1 MIGHLYIDVIVPLPL
16 SGVFTYKIP
25 DLLADRVIVGSRVI
39 VQFGKKKFY
48 TAIVHQVYR
57 SDEEKAGI
65 KEIISV
71 LDTHP
76 IVLPEQ
82 LSFWEWL
89 ASYYMCTLG
98 EIYKA
103 ALPSALKLES
113 ETLVFLDASFEAKEP
128 FTVNETKVFDVLS
141 DSKPLRIAE
150 IEKLTGIS
158 NVIPYIKTLT
168 DKGAA
173 YLNENIQNRYSAKT
187 ETSIRLSKNYSEI
200 ELSSILE
207 SLKRAKKQE
216 QALLLFLDLKNESG
230 DLDEFFIRKKQLF
243 DQYGISP
250 SVLDALIERGILE
263 SFQNEIGRFDYGDA
277 NLLSSNALNLFQRK
291 AYDEIYAHFKEKQ
304 VVLLHG
310 VTSSGKTEIYIQLIK
325 DAIERGERVLYL
337 LPEIALTTQI
347 TERLKSVFGNKLLVY
362 HSRFND
368 NERAETWQSLLQ
380 KDECQVVLGARSAV
394 FLPFRDLGLVI
405 VDEEHEASY
414 KQQDPAPRYNARNAA
429 IVLAGI
435 YGAKTLLGTAT
446 PAIETY
452 YNALSGRYGLVTL
465 SKRHSEI
472 ELPEIVP
479 INTKDLRKRKQMK
492 SILSPPL
499 VEEMKNALG
508 RNEQVILFQNRRG
521 FAPLLECKTCSWT
534 PKCLHCDVTLTF
546 HKGQRV
552 MVCHY
557 CGAVYSIPTECPECK
572 TPTLEVQGYGTERIE
587 ELVNEAVPEANVVR
601 MDLDTTRS
609 KRSYERIIADFEVN
623 KTNVLV
629 GTQMVSK
636 GLDFDNVSVVGILNA
651 DSMLNYPDFR
661 AHERAFQLMMQ
672 VSGRAGRR
680 NKRGLVLLQTAHP
693 GHPIISYIRNNDYI
707 SFYETQ
713 INERQLFR
721 YPPFYRL
728 IEIVIRGREEQVA
741 EGFALEFAQV
751 LRQTFQER
759 VLGPVKPGIS
769 RVQSL
774 YIRKIVLKIE
784 NQASPQKIREL
795 IEFYQKQVMM
805 NSKFKSVLLHYDVDP
820 M

>member
-1 MIGHLYIDVIVPLPL
+1 MIVPLPL
-16 SGVFTYKIP
+16 QGVFTYKVP
-25 DLLADRVIVGSRVI
+25 DLLADRVIVGSRVV

-48 TAIVHQVYR
+48 TAIVHRIYE
-57 SDEEKAGI
+57 SKEPKSGI

-71 LDTHP
+71 LDNHP
-76 IVLPEQ
+76 IVLAQQ
-82 LSFWEWL
+82 LQFWEWI

-98 EIYKA
+98 DIYKA

-113 ETLVFLDASFEAKEP
+113 ETLVFLDAAFEAQEVFSP
-128 FTVNETKVFDVLS
+128 NEAKIFYVLS
-141 DSKPLRIAE
+141 GSKPLRIAE

-158 NVIPYIKTLT
+158 NVIPYVKALA
-168 DKGAA
+168 DKGVA
-173 YLNENIQNRYSAKT
+173 YLNENIQNRYSPKT
-187 ETSIRLSKNYSEI
+187 ETSIRLSKEYSDE
-200 ELSSILE
+200 ELSNVLNT
-207 SLKRAKKQE
+207 LGRAKKQE
-216 QALLLFLDLKNESG
+216 QAFLLFLDLINKAEDPRNFSVK
-230 DLDEFFIRKKQLF
+230 KKQLLEE
-243 DQYGISP
+243 YGISL
-250 SVLDALIERGILE
+250 SVLDGLVEKGILE
-263 SFQNEIGRFDYGDA
+263 SFQSEVGRFNYGNVDLTSSNTLNPFQKNAYNEIYDRF
-277 NLLSSNALNLFQRK
+277 R
-291 AYDEIYAHFKEKQ
+291 EKQ
-304 VVLLHG
+304 TVLLHG

-325 DAIERGERVLYL
+325 DVIAKGEQVLYL

-368 NERAETWQSLLQ
+368 NERAETWQSLLE
-380 KDECQVVLGARSAV
+380 KDQCQVVLGARSAV
-394 FLPFRDLGLVI
+394 FLPFRNLGLVI
-405 VDEEHEASY
+405 VDEEHESSY

-429 IVLAGI
+429 IVLANI
-435 YGAKTLLGTAT
+435 YHAKTLLGTAT
-446 PAIETY
+446 PSVETY

-472 ELPEIVP
+472 ELPEIIT

-492 SILSPPL
+492 TVLSPPL
-499 VEEMKNALG
+499 INEMKEALG
-508 RNEQVILFQNRRG
+508 RNEQIILFQNRRG

-557 CGAVYSIPTECPECK
+557 CGAVYSIPTECQECK
-572 TPTLEVQGYGTERIE
+572 TSTLEIQGYGTERIE
-587 ELVNEAVPEANVVR
+587 ELVNEALPEANVVR

-609 KRSYERIIADFEVN
+609 KRSYERIIADFEIN

-693 GHPIISYIRNNDYI
+693 GHPVISYIKDNDYI

-713 INERQLFR
+713 ISERQLFR

-728 IEIVIRGREEQVA
+728 IEIVIRGRDQQITES
-741 EGFALEFAQV
+741 FALEFAQT

-759 VLGPVKPGIS
+759 VLGPVKPSIS
-769 RVQSL
+769 RIQSL
-774 YIRKIVLKIE
+774 YIRKVILKIE
-784 NQASPQKIREL
+784 NQASPQKVREL
-795 IEFYQKQVMM
+795 IDFYQNQVMQ
-805 NSKFKSVLLHYDVDP
+805 NSKFKSILLHYDVDP